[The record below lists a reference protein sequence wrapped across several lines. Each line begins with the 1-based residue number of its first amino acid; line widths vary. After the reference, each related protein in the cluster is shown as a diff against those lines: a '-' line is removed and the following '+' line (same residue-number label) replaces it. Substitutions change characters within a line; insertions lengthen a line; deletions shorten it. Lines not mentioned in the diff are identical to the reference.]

1 MTETKQQPDVGETS
15 DGYHTFN
22 ELYEH
27 RALLYIAWLTSD
39 GCPGN
44 PYLVKDHYPDWDLL
58 GCFIGGRQI
67 SYHIPVK
74 HRHLYEN
81 CVEDLTEN
89 PPEFDGHTS
98 SDVLERITEW
108 IKQ

>member
-1 MTETKQQPDVGETS
+1 MSEKTFKIVNGDLS
-15 DGYHTFN
+15 DGYHTFD

-27 RALLYIAWLTSD
+27 RILLYLAWITSD

-44 PYLVKDHYPDWDLL
+44 PYLVKEHYSGWDLL

-74 HRHLYEN
+74 YRDLYLAS
-81 CVEDLTEN
+81 VEDLLN
-89 PPEFDGHTS
+89 DF
-98 SDVLERITEW
+98 
-108 IKQ
+108 